1 MCEITVKLHDTLNHV
16 KGVNYAPCLSD
27 VTEEEII
34 QNLKNQGVVAV
45 YKFTSLNEDGT
56 RTCKG
61 DMILTFNLYNLPR
74 VLDVAWY
81 KVKVKQYF
89 PNPMRC
95 RNCQLLVHTKNRC
108 ADPASCDS
116 CNLPPHGENC
126 TRLPCANCTQEHP
139 SSSKD
144 IFKIGS

>member
-95 RNCQLLVHTKNRC
+95 RNC
-108 ADPASCDS
+108 
-116 CNLPPHGENC
+116 
-126 TRLPCANCTQEHP
+126 
-139 SSSKD
+139 
-144 IFKIGS
+144 